1 MSLRNLK
8 FDFRLIHLL
17 SYNLRIVKY
26 VLLTTL
32 TNLIVCPF
40 TFGLDDKTKLKF
52 SFNEVKLTAIDGNA
66 DAQFELA
73 GLYAGGEGVKQN
85 LTEAVKWYR
94 KAAEQGHDGAQYKLG
109 LSYQNGKGVPQ
120 SDTEAYIW
128 LNISAENGAPLNGR
142 GKAGELMDEI
152 RKNLTSIQVEEAK
165 EITKLRQQKISQR
178 VEENYTRIIDE
189 LNEDGW
195 EINMKIEDDGTHFA
209 RAFRAVKPVS
219 NTAQASAPNWRIAF
233 KVLRK
238 HCKEWP
244 ANNSETTRDYYKTI
258 PRSD

>member
-1 MSLRNLK
+1 MKHPFIISPLIIFLICVLPFSVFSKKNLQ
-8 FDFRLIHLL
+8 LH
-17 SYNLRIVKY
+17 
-26 VLLTTL
+26 
-32 TNLIVCPF
+32 
-40 TFGLDDKTKLKF
+40 
-52 SFNEVKLTAIDGNA
+52 FNEVKFTAIGGDA

-109 LSYQNGKGVPQ
+109 LSYQNRKGVPQ

>member
-1 MSLRNLK
+1 MTLRNLK
-8 FDFRLIHLL
+8 FDFRLTNLL

-26 VLLTTL
+26 VLSAFL

-52 SFNEVKLTAIDGNA
+52 SFNEVKLAAIDGDA

-73 GLYAGGEGVKQN
+73 GLYAEGDGVKQN

-94 KAAEQGHDGAQYKLG
+94 KAAEQGHDGAQFKLG

-120 SDTEAYIW
+120 SDTDAYIW

-142 GKAGELMDEI
+142 GRAGELADGVRASLSVSQFEQAEKI
-152 RKNLTSIQVEEAK
+152 AK
-165 EITKLRQQKISQR
+165 RFQQQISKQ
-178 VEENYTRIIDE
+178 VEENYTKIINE
-189 LNEDGW
+189 LNADGW
-195 EINMKIEDDGTHFA
+195 EINMELKDDGAHFV
-209 RAFRAVKPVS
+209 RAFRPVKPVS
-219 NTAQASAPNWRIAF
+219 NTGQVSAPNWRIAF

-238 HCKEWP
+238 HCKAWP
-244 ANNSETTRDYYKTI
+244 DNNSETTRDHQKTI
-258 PRSD
+258 PRAD